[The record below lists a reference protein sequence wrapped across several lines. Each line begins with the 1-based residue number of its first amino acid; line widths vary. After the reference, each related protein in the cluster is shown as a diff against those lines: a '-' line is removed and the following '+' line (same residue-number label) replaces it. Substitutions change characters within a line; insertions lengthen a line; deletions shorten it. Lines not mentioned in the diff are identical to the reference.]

1 LVIERILFSW
11 VYCIFNRSE
20 NKEKRGLNILATWMA
35 HFRIAENLLD
45 RGLRVSEKEFV
56 VGNIGPDCGLPD
68 PETGIFFPDKIV
80 THFKDDGKIN
90 PELFLKKYIQEE
102 EDFTDPRS
110 SFYLGYYLHLVTDV
124 EWSRMHREKKK
135 EPVYQ
140 DILGTPGYTR
150 AVKSDWY
157 GTDFVYLQENRN
169 TIFHNVF
176 QHINHFPDYLDI
188 FPENQISTQ
197 IKRITEFY
205 LGDSYAFALEPDYRF
220 DYLTP
225 DEISRYVEET
235 TEKLVEILG
244 SKFHRDTLWNLNQT
258 IL

>member
-1 LVIERILFSW
+1 MV
-11 VYCIFNRSE
+11 
-20 NKEKRGLNILATWMA
+20 
-35 HFRIAENLLD
+35 HFRIAENLLN
-45 RGLRVSEKEFV
+45 RGLQAAEKEFL

-102 EDFTDPRS
+102 DDFIDPRS
-110 SFYLGYYLHLVTDV
+110 FFYLGYYLHLVTDV
-124 EWSRMHREKKK
+124 EWSRMHRKKKK
-135 EPVYQ
+135 EPIYQ
-140 DILGTPGYTR
+140 DILGTPGYTG

-157 GTDFVYLQENRN
+157 GADFVYLQENRN

-176 QHINHFPDYLDI
+176 QHINSFPDYLDI

-225 DEISRYVEET
+225 DEISRFVEET
-235 TEKLVEILG
+235 TEKLVDILD
-244 SKFHRDTLWNLNQT
+244 STFQRDTPWNMKP

>member
-1 LVIERILFSW
+1 M
-11 VYCIFNRSE
+11 
-20 NKEKRGLNILATWMA
+20 EKRGLKTLATWMA
-35 HFRIAENLLD
+35 HFRIAENLLN
-45 RGLRVSEKEFV
+45 RGLRVTEKEFV

-68 PETGIFFPDKIV
+68 PETGIFFPDKIT
-80 THFKDDGKIN
+80 THFKDDGSIN

-102 EDFTDPRS
+102 DGFTDPCS

-157 GTDFVYLQENRN
+157 GADFVYLQENRN

-176 QHINHFPDYLDI
+176 QHINRFPDYLDI

-225 DEISRYVEET
+225 NEISRFVEET
-235 TEKLVEILG
+235 TEKLMEILDSTFRSG
-244 SKFHRDTLWNLNQT
+244 ALWNRNSAIET
-258 IL
+258 RS